1 MSNYNN
7 KFKNE
12 TIESKK
18 PSKEEFKKINY
29 SNKYQKLILII
40 SKIAIYTAI
49 PIIIHFLLYKKQ
61 YENKLL
67 EKNREIENIKRQL
80 NYVTK
85 EKNEL
90 QIINEQLTLLNQN
103 FRNLDNRGI
112 NNVYFLKIK
121 LINII

>member
-1 MSNYNN
+1 
-7 KFKNE
+7 
-12 TIESKK
+12 
-18 PSKEEFKKINY
+18 
-29 SNKYQKLILII
+29 
-40 SKIAIYTAI
+40 
-49 PIIIHFLLYKKQ
+49 
-61 YENKLL
+61 
-67 EKNREIENIKRQL
+67 L

-85 EKNEL
+85 EKKEL

>member
-18 PSKEEFKKINY
+18 PSKEEFKKIIY

-85 EKNEL
+85 EKKEL